1 MEFKQWH
8 FYLYRNKLIYIIY
21 VYIDMSFKKST
32 LFDPY
37 FSIDEFKCVVCSLAH
52 KSSIEIEH
60 STHVVSSFKNTV

>member
-1 MEFKQWH
+1 
-8 FYLYRNKLIYIIY
+8 
-21 VYIDMSFKKST
+21 MSFKKST